1 MKEFIVIITKHI
13 FISFV
18 LVNFLIFMFMKLY
31 PEYFITDFRDY
42 VILTNQYQRIQTSKN
57 TNRVVIG
64 DSRANVA
71 FRTSLI
77 NNRYNN
83 FAIPGST
90 FIEGYFTVRK
100 LIERAHIDTIICCYG
115 NSYLES
121 EGWFDRRTLKLG
133 QNLMSFSDLIEIQKS
148 EKKVNNLSHWKES
161 TQRILTYLHF
171 PYLFRSDFFKNVLK
185 IIQNKNSNFI
195 LEKVQFD
202 EGNFYFEQ
210 QNINEILENKSNN
223 KIKENTNIHPVVN
236 YFKDKLAE
244 LCRNENVVLI
254 FVFPPTFSENELC
267 GQNYFREILEKSGF
281 KVFQYPIFP
290 THLFSDQS
298 HLNKKGSV
306 EFMSKF
312 SNSINAL

>member
-1 MKEFIVIITKHI
+1 MKEFIVKIIKHI

-18 LVNFLIFMFMKLY
+18 LANMLILAFIKLY

-42 VILTNQYQRIQTSKN
+42 VVLTSQYQRIQTSKN
-57 TNRVVIG
+57 NNRVIIG

-71 FRTSLI
+71 FKTSLI
-77 NNRYNN
+77 NHRYNN
-83 FAIPGST
+83 LAIPGST

-100 LIERAHIDTIICCYG
+100 LMESSHIDTIVCCYG

-133 QNLMSFSDLIEIQKS
+133 QNLISFSDLIEIQKS

-185 IIQNKNSNFI
+185 IKQNKNSNFI

-210 QNINEILENKSNN
+210 QNINNILGNKSNN
-223 KIKENTNIHPVVN
+223 KVDRRINLHPVVN
-236 YFKDKLAE
+236 YFKDKLLE

-267 GQNYFREILEKSGF
+267 GQNYFREILDKSGF
-281 KVFQYPIFP
+281 MVFQYPIFSIN
-290 THLFSDQS
+290 LFSDET

-306 EFMSKF
+306 EFMTLFSK
-312 SNSINAL
+312 SINAL